1 MWGTTLVNG
10 GTSVSI
16 WGYLVVALLTLTI
29 GSSLAESRGNR
40 IRKYIKLTSIKVC
53 SAFPT
58 TGGLYFW
65 TAQLSDSEW
74 VPFMCWIVGMVLI
87 LYTYFFY

>member
-40 IRKYIKLTSIKVC
+40 IRKYI
-53 SAFPT
+53 
-58 TGGLYFW
+58 
-65 TAQLSDSEW
+65 
-74 VPFMCWIVGMVLI
+74 
-87 LYTYFFY
+87 